1 MRQTKRNKS
10 KPLYCGN
17 NKLDGDL
24 KSGKKI
30 RGNRYSCMKVGINK
44 GINMDYDPKYNSPY
58 EAIDTTRIYCG
69 LQKLPNDYDRYGSVT
84 ECLQKGIGVGK
95 RIKAKKYKSR
105 KMRSRSRS
113 RKRSPK

>member
-1 MRQTKRNKS
+1 MRTKSRRKI
-10 KPLYCGN
+10 LYCGN

-30 RGNRYSCMKVGINK
+30 RGNRYNCMKVGINK
-44 GINMDYDPKYNSPY
+44 GLNMEYDPKYNQPY

-95 RIKAKKYKSR
+95 RIKASKSKKR
-105 KMRSRSRS
+105 KRRSRRRRS
-113 RKRSPK
+113 RRSPK